1 MDTLFRWGK
10 MHCMQKALFVLLSV
24 VLVACSGE
32 EKVNLPDE
40 PETPEAEIT
49 LAEGT
54 DKHPL
59 LDASGGT
66 VTLHFTST
74 ADWKATVGNVRA
86 SSWITVSPTSG
97 KAGEASVTISVAAND
112 GTDERTASVFL
123 DCGDSR
129 ETIVV
134 TQKQKDALIVSRQSY
149 ELSAGESLIEV
160 EVEANVTFEVEV
172 SDTWIEQ
179 ISTRS
184 LEKSVLS
191 FRILANDGY
200 EKRSGSILVRSGELQ
215 EAVRIYQEG
224 KEKEVLLLSED
235 MVEVGALGGTVD
247 VQLQSSVSY
256 ICKPVTEYTWVSE
269 ITSRAVSTHTLHFAV
284 QPNDTYD
291 MREAR
296 FVFIDETESI
306 SDTLTI
312 RQYAADE
319 ILVPSD
325 PIICEP
331 ESGTFSFEV
340 SANISYDVTTDVS
353 WLKQVV
359 GRGMERSTLH
369 FSVEENT
376 GSAMREGNI
385 ILSGNGVERTVK
397 VMQKGKE
404 EAPYLIVS
412 QEHFNI
418 LPEGGTVR
426 FTVKA
431 NVPYRVN
438 TDADWM
444 VQAESGS
451 SDEIVFTVSA
461 NESTSSREATIT
473 VTSEDGSLVR
483 TVQVVQKGEAVYLDV
498 SPSSLSPLTSN
509 SQTISLQVETNT
521 RYRLSS
527 DASWLVCDMTGLGN
541 WSNPSFTVSANEST
555 SSREATITVTSE
567 DGSLVRTVQVVQK
580 GEAVYLDVSPS
591 SLSPLTSNSQTI
603 SLQVETNT
611 RYRLS
616 SDASW
621 LVCDMTGLGNWSN
634 PSFTVSANESTS
646 SREATI
652 TVTSED
658 GSLVRTVQVVQK
670 GEAVYLDVSPSSLS
684 PLTSNSQTISLQV
697 ETNTRYRLSSDASWL
712 VCDMTGLG
720 NWSNPSFTVSAN
732 ESTSSREATITVT
745 SEDGSL
751 VRTVQ
756 VVQKGEAVY
765 LDVSPSNISATAEGG
780 KFTFTVNS
788 NIQYTFT
795 CSDNSW
801 ISVDGNLIVI
811 GANTSTSQRKGN
823 VTVRAAELV
832 RVIEITQ
839 AGKKEETPSAGGSIE
854 DFTENEEDW

>member
-269 ITSRAVSTHTLHFAV
+269 ITLRAVSTHTLHFAV

-444 VQAESGS
+444 VQAVSGS

-473 VTSEDGSLVR
+473 VTSEDGNLVR
-483 TVQVVQKGEAVYLDV
+483 TVQVVQEGEAVYLDV
-498 SPSSLSPLTSN
+498 SPSFLSLTSS

-634 PSFTVSANESTS
+634 PSFTVS
-646 SREATI
+646 
-652 TVTSED
+652 V
-658 GSLVRTVQVVQK
+658 
-670 GEAVYLDVSPSSLS
+670 
-684 PLTSNSQTISLQV
+684 
-697 ETNTRYRLSSDASWL
+697 
-712 VCDMTGLG
+712 
-720 NWSNPSFTVSAN
+720 N

-788 NIQYTFT
+788 NTQYTFT

>member
-1 MDTLFRWGK
+1 MYK
-10 MHCMQKALFVLLSV
+10 
-24 VLVACSGE
+24 
-32 EKVNLPDE
+32 
-40 PETPEAEIT
+40 
-49 LAEGT
+49 
-54 DKHPL
+54 
-59 LDASGGT
+59 
-66 VTLHFTST
+66 
-74 ADWKATVGNVRA
+74 
-86 SSWITVSPTSG
+86 
-97 KAGEASVTISVAAND
+97 
-112 GTDERTASVFL
+112 
-123 DCGDSR
+123 
-129 ETIVV
+129 
-134 TQKQKDALIVSRQSY
+134 RQ
-149 ELSAGESLIEV
+149 
-160 EVEANVTFEVEV
+160 
-172 SDTWIEQ
+172 
-179 ISTRS
+179 
-184 LEKSVLS
+184 
-191 FRILANDGY
+191 
-200 EKRSGSILVRSGELQ
+200 
-215 EAVRIYQEG
+215 
-224 KEKEVLLLSED
+224 
-235 MVEVGALGGTVD
+235 
-247 VQLQSSVSY
+247 
-256 ICKPVTEYTWVSE
+256 
-269 ITSRAVSTHTLHFAV
+269 
-284 QPNDTYD
+284 
-291 MREAR
+291 
-296 FVFIDETESI
+296 I

-331 ESGTFSFEV
+331 ESGTFSFDV

-359 GRGMERSTLH
+359 GRGMEQSTLH

-404 EAPYLIVS
+404 EAPYLVVS

-444 VQAESGS
+444 VQAVSGS
-451 SDEIVFTVSA
+451 SDEIV
-461 NESTSSREATIT
+461 
-473 VTSEDGSLVR
+473 
-483 TVQVVQKGEAVYLDV
+483 
-498 SPSSLSPLTSN
+498 
-509 SQTISLQVETNT
+509 
-521 RYRLSS
+521 
-527 DASWLVCDMTGLGN
+527 
-541 WSNPSFTVSANEST
+541 
-555 SSREATITVTSE
+555 
-567 DGSLVRTVQVVQK
+567 
-580 GEAVYLDVSPS
+580 
-591 SLSPLTSNSQTI
+591 
-603 SLQVETNT
+603 
-611 RYRLS
+611 
-616 SDASW
+616 
-621 LVCDMTGLGNWSN
+621 
-634 PSFTVSANESTS
+634 
-646 SREATI
+646 
-652 TVTSED
+652 
-658 GSLVRTVQVVQK
+658 
-670 GEAVYLDVSPSSLS
+670 
-684 PLTSNSQTISLQV
+684 
-697 ETNTRYRLSSDASWL
+697 
-712 VCDMTGLG
+712 
-720 NWSNPSFTVSAN
+720 FTVSAN

-788 NIQYTFT
+788 NTQYTFT

>member
-1 MDTLFRWGK
+1 MSIFGFVL
-10 MHCMQKALFVLLSV
+10 LFVLPSFPGFVMGAGLIEFGFGVEQS
-24 VLVACSGE
+24 A
-32 EKVNLPDE
+32 
-40 PETPEAEIT
+40 
-49 LAEGT
+49 
-54 DKHPL
+54 
-59 LDASGGT
+59 
-66 VTLHFTST
+66 TST
-74 ADWKATVGNVRA
+74 WMCDCIESETRSAY
-86 SSWITVSPTSG
+86 SSIFS
-97 KAGEASVTISVAAND
+97 TIQSVAGFIIMNLL
-112 GTDERTASVFL
+112 GVLTEWNGV
-123 DCGDSR
+123 
-129 ETIVV
+129 
-134 TQKQKDALIVSRQSY
+134 
-149 ELSAGESLIEV
+149 
-160 EVEANVTFEVEV
+160 NVTFEVEV

-215 EAVRIYQEG
+215 ETVRIYQEG

-331 ESGTFSFEV
+331 ESGTFSFDV

-359 GRGMERSTLH
+359 GRGMEQSTLH

-404 EAPYLIVS
+404 EAPYLVVS

-444 VQAESGS
+444 VQAVSGS
-451 SDEIVFTVSA
+451 SDEIV
-461 NESTSSREATIT
+461 
-473 VTSEDGSLVR
+473 
-483 TVQVVQKGEAVYLDV
+483 
-498 SPSSLSPLTSN
+498 
-509 SQTISLQVETNT
+509 
-521 RYRLSS
+521 
-527 DASWLVCDMTGLGN
+527 
-541 WSNPSFTVSANEST
+541 
-555 SSREATITVTSE
+555 
-567 DGSLVRTVQVVQK
+567 
-580 GEAVYLDVSPS
+580 
-591 SLSPLTSNSQTI
+591 
-603 SLQVETNT
+603 
-611 RYRLS
+611 
-616 SDASW
+616 
-621 LVCDMTGLGNWSN
+621 
-634 PSFTVSANESTS
+634 
-646 SREATI
+646 
-652 TVTSED
+652 
-658 GSLVRTVQVVQK
+658 
-670 GEAVYLDVSPSSLS
+670 
-684 PLTSNSQTISLQV
+684 
-697 ETNTRYRLSSDASWL
+697 
-712 VCDMTGLG
+712 
-720 NWSNPSFTVSAN
+720 FTVSAN

-788 NIQYTFT
+788 NTQYTFT

>member
-444 VQAESGS
+444 VQAVSGS

-473 VTSEDGSLVR
+473 VTSEDGNLVR
-483 TVQVVQKGEAVYLDV
+483 TVQVVQEGEAVYLDVSPSFLSLTSSSQTISLQVETNTRYRLSSDASWLVCDMTGLGNWSNPSFTVSANELTSSREATITVTSEDGSLVRIAQVAQKGEAVYLDV
-498 SPSSLSPLTSN
+498 SPSFLSLTSS

-634 PSFTVSANESTS
+634 PSFTVS
-646 SREATI
+646 
-652 TVTSED
+652 V
-658 GSLVRTVQVVQK
+658 
-670 GEAVYLDVSPSSLS
+670 
-684 PLTSNSQTISLQV
+684 
-697 ETNTRYRLSSDASWL
+697 
-712 VCDMTGLG
+712 
-720 NWSNPSFTVSAN
+720 N

-788 NIQYTFT
+788 NTQYTFT

>member
-444 VQAESGS
+444 VQAVSGS

-473 VTSEDGSLVR
+473 VTSEDGNLVR
-483 TVQVVQKGEAVYLDV
+483 TVQVVQEGEAVYLDVSPSFLSLTSSSQTISLQVETNTHYRLSSDASWLVCDMTGLGNWSNPSFTVSANELTSSREATITVTSEDGSLVRIAQVAQKGEAVYLDV
-498 SPSSLSPLTSN
+498 SPSFLSLTSS

-634 PSFTVSANESTS
+634 PSFTVS
-646 SREATI
+646 
-652 TVTSED
+652 V
-658 GSLVRTVQVVQK
+658 
-670 GEAVYLDVSPSSLS
+670 
-684 PLTSNSQTISLQV
+684 
-697 ETNTRYRLSSDASWL
+697 
-712 VCDMTGLG
+712 
-720 NWSNPSFTVSAN
+720 N

-788 NIQYTFT
+788 NTQYTFT

>member
-74 ADWKATVGNVRA
+74 ADWKATIGNVRA

-134 TQKQKDALIVSRQSY
+134 SQKQKDALIVSRQSY

-200 EKRSGSILVRSGELQ
+200 EKRSGSILVRSEELQ
-215 EAVRIYQEG
+215 ETVRIYQEG

-369 FSVEENT
+369 FSVEENI

-444 VQAESGS
+444 VQAVSGS

-461 NESTSSREATIT
+461 NELTSSREATIT

-483 TVQVVQKGEAVYLDV
+483 IAQVAQKGEAVYLDV
-498 SPSSLSPLTSN
+498 SPSFLSLTSSSQTISLQVETN
-509 SQTISLQVETNT
+509 TRYRLSSDASWLVCDMTGLGNWSNPSFTVSANELTSSREATITVTSEDGSLVRIAQVAQKGEAVYLDVSPSFLSLTSSSQTISLQVETNT

-658 GSLVRTVQVVQK
+658 GNLVRTVQVVQ
-670 GEAVYLDVSPSSLS
+670 E
-684 PLTSNSQTISLQV
+684 
-697 ETNTRYRLSSDASWL
+697 
-712 VCDMTGLG
+712 
-720 NWSNPSFTVSAN
+720 
-732 ESTSSREATITVT
+732 
-745 SEDGSL
+745 
-751 VRTVQ
+751 
-756 VVQKGEAVY
+756 GEAVY

-788 NIQYTFT
+788 NTQYTFT

>member
-24 VLVACSGE
+24 VLVACREE
-32 EKVNLPDE
+32 EKVNLSDE
-40 PETPEAEIT
+40 PEAPEAEIT

-134 TQKQKDALIVSRQSY
+134 SQKQKDALIVSRQSY
-149 ELSAGESLIEV
+149 ELSAGESLI
-160 EVEANVTFEVEV
+160 EVEV

-296 FVFIDETESI
+296 FVFIDETESL

-385 ILSGNGVERTVK
+385 ILSENGVERTVK

-404 EAPYLIVS
+404 EAPYLVVS

-438 TDADWM
+438 TYADWM
-444 VQAESGS
+444 VQAVSGS

-473 VTSEDGSLVR
+473 V
-483 TVQVVQKGEAVYLDV
+483 
-498 SPSSLSPLTSN
+498 
-509 SQTISLQVETNT
+509 I
-521 RYRLSS
+521 
-527 DASWLVCDMTGLGN
+527 
-541 WSNPSFTVSANEST
+541 
-555 SSREATITVTSE
+555 
-567 DGSLVRTVQVVQK
+567 
-580 GEAVYLDVSPS
+580 
-591 SLSPLTSNSQTI
+591 
-603 SLQVETNT
+603 
-611 RYRLS
+611 
-616 SDASW
+616 
-621 LVCDMTGLGNWSN
+621 
-634 PSFTVSANESTS
+634 
-646 SREATI
+646 
-652 TVTSED
+652 
-658 GSLVRTVQVVQK
+658 
-670 GEAVYLDVSPSSLS
+670 
-684 PLTSNSQTISLQV
+684 
-697 ETNTRYRLSSDASWL
+697 
-712 VCDMTGLG
+712 
-720 NWSNPSFTVSAN
+720 
-732 ESTSSREATITVT
+732 

-788 NIQYTFT
+788 NTQYTFT

>member
-134 TQKQKDALIVSRQSY
+134 SQKQKDALIVSRQSY

-172 SDTWIEQ
+172 SDTWIEH

-215 EAVRIYQEG
+215 ETVRIYQEG

-444 VQAESGS
+444 VQAVSGS

-473 VTSEDGSLVR
+473 VTSEDGNLVR
-483 TVQVVQKGEAVYLDV
+483 TVQVVQEGEAVYLDVSPSFLSLTSSSQTISLQVETNTHYRLSSDASWLVCDMTGLGNWSNPSFTVSANELTSSREATITVTSENGSLVRIAQVAQKGEAVYLDV
-498 SPSSLSPLTSN
+498 SPSFLSLTSS

-634 PSFTVSANESTS
+634 PSFTVS
-646 SREATI
+646 
-652 TVTSED
+652 V
-658 GSLVRTVQVVQK
+658 
-670 GEAVYLDVSPSSLS
+670 
-684 PLTSNSQTISLQV
+684 
-697 ETNTRYRLSSDASWL
+697 
-712 VCDMTGLG
+712 
-720 NWSNPSFTVSAN
+720 N

-788 NIQYTFT
+788 NTQYTFT

>member
-134 TQKQKDALIVSRQSY
+134 SQKQKDALIVSRQSY

-172 SDTWIEQ
+172 SDTWIEH

-215 EAVRIYQEG
+215 ETVRIYQEG

-312 RQYAADE
+312 RQYVADE

-444 VQAESGS
+444 VQAVSRS

-473 VTSEDGSLVR
+473 VTSEDGNLVR
-483 TVQVVQKGEAVYLDV
+483 TVQVVQEGEAVYLDVSPSFLSLTSSSQTISLQVETNTRYRLSSDASWLVCDMTGLGNWSNPSFTVSANELTSSREATITVTSEDGSLVRIAQVAQKGEAVYLDV
-498 SPSSLSPLTSN
+498 SPSFLSLTSS

-634 PSFTVSANESTS
+634 PSFTVS
-646 SREATI
+646 
-652 TVTSED
+652 V
-658 GSLVRTVQVVQK
+658 
-670 GEAVYLDVSPSSLS
+670 
-684 PLTSNSQTISLQV
+684 
-697 ETNTRYRLSSDASWL
+697 
-712 VCDMTGLG
+712 
-720 NWSNPSFTVSAN
+720 N

-788 NIQYTFT
+788 NTQYTFT

>member
-1 MDTLFRWGK
+1 M
-10 MHCMQKALFVLLSV
+10 
-24 VLVACSGE
+24 
-32 EKVNLPDE
+32 
-40 PETPEAEIT
+40 
-49 LAEGT
+49 
-54 DKHPL
+54 
-59 LDASGGT
+59 
-66 VTLHFTST
+66 
-74 ADWKATVGNVRA
+74 
-86 SSWITVSPTSG
+86 
-97 KAGEASVTISVAAND
+97 
-112 GTDERTASVFL
+112 
-123 DCGDSR
+123 
-129 ETIVV
+129 
-134 TQKQKDALIVSRQSY
+134 
-149 ELSAGESLIEV
+149 

-215 EAVRIYQEG
+215 ETVRIYQEG

-444 VQAESGS
+444 VQAVSGS

-498 SPSSLSPLTSN
+498 SPSFLSLTSS

-591 SLSPLTSNSQTI
+591 FLSLTSSSQTI

-670 GEAVYLDVSPSSLS
+670 GEAVYLDVSPSFLS
-684 PLTSNSQTISLQV
+684 LTSSSQTISLQV

-788 NIQYTFT
+788 NTQYTFT

>member
-134 TQKQKDALIVSRQSY
+134 SQKQKDALIVSRQSY

-179 ISTRS
+179 VSTRS

-215 EAVRIYQEG
+215 ETVRIYQEG

-296 FVFIDETESI
+296 FVFIDETESL

-369 FSVEENT
+369 FSVEENI

-444 VQAESGS
+444 VQAVSGS

-498 SPSSLSPLTSN
+498 SPSFLSLTSSSQTISLQVETN
-509 SQTISLQVETNT
+509 TRYRLSSDASWLVCDMTGLGNWSNPSFTVSANELTSSREATITVTSEDGSLVRIAQVAQKGEAVYLDVSPSFLSLTSSSQTISLQVETNT

-658 GSLVRTVQVVQK
+658 GNLVRTVQVVQ
-670 GEAVYLDVSPSSLS
+670 E
-684 PLTSNSQTISLQV
+684 
-697 ETNTRYRLSSDASWL
+697 
-712 VCDMTGLG
+712 
-720 NWSNPSFTVSAN
+720 
-732 ESTSSREATITVT
+732 
-745 SEDGSL
+745 
-751 VRTVQ
+751 
-756 VVQKGEAVY
+756 GEAVY

-788 NIQYTFT
+788 NTQYTFT

-811 GANTSTSQRKGN
+811 GANTSTFQRKGN

>member
-134 TQKQKDALIVSRQSY
+134 SQKQKDALIVSRQSY

-172 SDTWIEQ
+172 SDTWIEH

-215 EAVRIYQEG
+215 ETVRIYQEG

-444 VQAESGS
+444 VQAVSGS

-473 VTSEDGSLVR
+473 VTSEDGNLVR
-483 TVQVVQKGEAVYLDV
+483 TVQVVQEGEAVYLDV
-498 SPSSLSPLTSN
+498 SPSFLSLTSS

-521 RYRLSS
+521 HYRLSS

-541 WSNPSFTVSANEST
+541 WSNPSFTVSANELT

-567 DGSLVRTVQVVQK
+567 NGSLVRIAQVAQK

-591 SLSPLTSNSQTI
+591 FLSLTSSSQTI

-611 RYRLS
+611 H
-616 SDASW
+616 
-621 LVCDMTGLGNWSN
+621 
-634 PSFTVSANESTS
+634 
-646 SREATI
+646 
-652 TVTSED
+652 
-658 GSLVRTVQVVQK
+658 
-670 GEAVYLDVSPSSLS
+670 
-684 PLTSNSQTISLQV
+684 
-697 ETNTRYRLSSDASWL
+697 YRLSSDASWL

-788 NIQYTFT
+788 NTQYTFT

>member
-134 TQKQKDALIVSRQSY
+134 SQKQKDALIVSRQSY

-172 SDTWIEQ
+172 SDTWIEH

-200 EKRSGSILVRSGELQ
+200 EKRSGSILVRSEELQ
-215 EAVRIYQEG
+215 ETVRIYQEG

-296 FVFIDETESI
+296 FVFIDETESL

-331 ESGTFSFEV
+331 ESGTFSFDV

-359 GRGMERSTLH
+359 GRGMEQSTLH

-444 VQAESGS
+444 VQAVSGS
-451 SDEIVFTVSA
+451 SDEIVFTVST

-473 VTSEDGSLVR
+473 VTSEDGNLVR
-483 TVQVVQKGEAVYLDV
+483 TVQVVQEGDAVYLDV
-498 SPSSLSPLTSN
+498 SPSFLSLTSS

-541 WSNPSFTVSANEST
+541 WSNPSFTVSANELT

-567 DGSLVRTVQVVQK
+567 DGSLVRIAQVAQK

-591 SLSPLTSNSQTI
+591 FLSLTSSSQTI

-788 NIQYTFT
+788 NTQYTFT

>member
-134 TQKQKDALIVSRQSY
+134 SQKQKDALIVSRQSY
-149 ELSAGESLIEV
+149 ELSAGESLIEVEVEANVTFEV

-215 EAVRIYQEG
+215 ETVRIYQEG

-296 FVFIDETESI
+296 FVFIDETESL

-376 GSAMREGNI
+376 GSTMREGNI

-444 VQAESGS
+444 VQAVSGS

-473 VTSEDGSLVR
+473 VISEDGSLVR
-483 TVQVVQKGEAVYLDV
+483 TVQVVQE
-498 SPSSLSPLTSN
+498 
-509 SQTISLQVETNT
+509 
-521 RYRLSS
+521 
-527 DASWLVCDMTGLGN
+527 
-541 WSNPSFTVSANEST
+541 
-555 SSREATITVTSE
+555 
-567 DGSLVRTVQVVQK
+567 
-580 GEAVYLDVSPS
+580 
-591 SLSPLTSNSQTI
+591 
-603 SLQVETNT
+603 
-611 RYRLS
+611 
-616 SDASW
+616 
-621 LVCDMTGLGNWSN
+621 
-634 PSFTVSANESTS
+634 
-646 SREATI
+646 
-652 TVTSED
+652 
-658 GSLVRTVQVVQK
+658 
-670 GEAVYLDVSPSSLS
+670 
-684 PLTSNSQTISLQV
+684 
-697 ETNTRYRLSSDASWL
+697 
-712 VCDMTGLG
+712 
-720 NWSNPSFTVSAN
+720 
-732 ESTSSREATITVT
+732 
-745 SEDGSL
+745 
-751 VRTVQ
+751 
-756 VVQKGEAVY
+756 GEAVY

-788 NIQYTFT
+788 NTQYTFT

>member
-215 EAVRIYQEG
+215 ETVRIYQEG

-296 FVFIDETESI
+296 FVFIDETESL

-444 VQAESGS
+444 VQAVSGS

-473 VTSEDGSLVR
+473 VTSEDGNLVR
-483 TVQVVQKGEAVYLDV
+483 TVQVVQEGEAVYLDVSPSFLSLTSSSQTISLQVETNTRYRLSSDASWLVCDMTGLGNWSNPSFTVSANELTSSREATITVTSEDGSLVRIAQVAQKGEAVYLDV
-498 SPSSLSPLTSN
+498 SPSFLSLTSS

-634 PSFTVSANESTS
+634 PSFTVS
-646 SREATI
+646 
-652 TVTSED
+652 V
-658 GSLVRTVQVVQK
+658 
-670 GEAVYLDVSPSSLS
+670 
-684 PLTSNSQTISLQV
+684 
-697 ETNTRYRLSSDASWL
+697 
-712 VCDMTGLG
+712 
-720 NWSNPSFTVSAN
+720 N

-788 NIQYTFT
+788 NTQYTFT

>member
-134 TQKQKDALIVSRQSY
+134 SQKQKDALIVSRQSY

-172 SDTWIEQ
+172 SDTWIEH

-215 EAVRIYQEG
+215 ETVRIYQEG

-444 VQAESGS
+444 VQAVSGS

-473 VTSEDGSLVR
+473 VTSEDGNLVR
-483 TVQVVQKGEAVYLDV
+483 TVQVVQEGEAVYLDV
-498 SPSSLSPLTSN
+498 SPSFLSLTSS

-541 WSNPSFTVSANEST
+541 WSNPSFTVSANELT

-567 DGSLVRTVQVVQK
+567 NGSLVRIAQVAQK

-591 SLSPLTSNSQTI
+591 FLSLTSSSQTI

-788 NIQYTFT
+788 NTQYTFT

>member
-134 TQKQKDALIVSRQSY
+134 SQKQKDALIVSRQSY

-215 EAVRIYQEG
+215 ETVRIYQEG

-438 TDADWM
+438 TDTDWM
-444 VQAESGS
+444 VQAVSGS

-498 SPSSLSPLTSN
+498 SPSFLSLTSS

-541 WSNPSFTVSANEST
+541 WSNPSFTVSANELT

-567 DGSLVRTVQVVQK
+567 DGSLVRIAQVAQK

-591 SLSPLTSNSQTI
+591 FLSLTSSSQTI
-603 SLQVETNT
+603 
-611 RYRLS
+611 
-616 SDASW
+616 
-621 LVCDMTGLGNWSN
+621 
-634 PSFTVSANESTS
+634 F
-646 SREATI
+646 
-652 TVTSED
+652 
-658 GSLVRTVQVVQK
+658 
-670 GEAVYLDVSPSSLS
+670 
-684 PLTSNSQTISLQV
+684 LQV

-788 NIQYTFT
+788 NTQYTFT

>member
-215 EAVRIYQEG
+215 ETVRIYQEG

-235 MVEVGALGGTVD
+235 MVEVGSLGGTVD

-397 VMQKGKE
+397 VMQKGKK

-444 VQAESGS
+444 VQAVSGS
-451 SDEIVFTVSA
+451 SEEVVFTVSA
-461 NESTSSREATIT
+461 NES
-473 VTSEDGSLVR
+473 TSEDGSLVR
-483 TVQVVQKGEAVYLDV
+483 TVQVVQEGE
-498 SPSSLSPLTSN
+498 T
-509 SQTISLQVETNT
+509 
-521 RYRLSS
+521 
-527 DASWLVCDMTGLGN
+527 
-541 WSNPSFTVSANEST
+541 
-555 SSREATITVTSE
+555 
-567 DGSLVRTVQVVQK
+567 
-580 GEAVYLDVSPS
+580 
-591 SLSPLTSNSQTI
+591 
-603 SLQVETNT
+603 
-611 RYRLS
+611 
-616 SDASW
+616 
-621 LVCDMTGLGNWSN
+621 
-634 PSFTVSANESTS
+634 
-646 SREATI
+646 
-652 TVTSED
+652 
-658 GSLVRTVQVVQK
+658 
-670 GEAVYLDVSPSSLS
+670 
-684 PLTSNSQTISLQV
+684 
-697 ETNTRYRLSSDASWL
+697 
-712 VCDMTGLG
+712 
-720 NWSNPSFTVSAN
+720 
-732 ESTSSREATITVT
+732 
-745 SEDGSL
+745 
-751 VRTVQ
+751 
-756 VVQKGEAVY
+756 VY

-788 NIQYTFT
+788 NTQYTFT

>member
-444 VQAESGS
+444 VQAVSGS

-473 VTSEDGSLVR
+473 VTSEDGNLVR
-483 TVQVVQKGEAVYLDV
+483 TVQVVQEGEAVYLDVSPSFLSLTSSSQTISLQVETNTHYRLSSDASWLVCDMTGLGNWSNPSFTVSANELTSSREATITVTSENGSLVRIAQVAQKGEAVYLDV
-498 SPSSLSPLTSN
+498 SPSFLSLTSS

-634 PSFTVSANESTS
+634 PSFTVS
-646 SREATI
+646 
-652 TVTSED
+652 V
-658 GSLVRTVQVVQK
+658 
-670 GEAVYLDVSPSSLS
+670 
-684 PLTSNSQTISLQV
+684 
-697 ETNTRYRLSSDASWL
+697 
-712 VCDMTGLG
+712 
-720 NWSNPSFTVSAN
+720 N

-788 NIQYTFT
+788 NTQYTFT

>member
-134 TQKQKDALIVSRQSY
+134 SQKQKDALIVSRQSY

-215 EAVRIYQEG
+215 ETVRIYQEG

-296 FVFIDETESI
+296 FVFIDETESL

-444 VQAESGS
+444 VQAVSGS
-451 SDEIVFTVSA
+451 SEEVVFTVSA

-473 VTSEDGSLVR
+473 VTSEDGNLVR
-483 TVQVVQKGEAVYLDV
+483 TVQVVQEGEAVYLDV
-498 SPSSLSPLTSN
+498 SPSFLSLTSS

-567 DGSLVRTVQVVQK
+567 DGNLVRTVQVVQE

-591 SLSPLTSNSQTI
+591 FLSLTSSSQTI

-658 GSLVRTVQVVQK
+658 GNLVRTVQVVQ
-670 GEAVYLDVSPSSLS
+670 E
-684 PLTSNSQTISLQV
+684 
-697 ETNTRYRLSSDASWL
+697 
-712 VCDMTGLG
+712 
-720 NWSNPSFTVSAN
+720 
-732 ESTSSREATITVT
+732 
-745 SEDGSL
+745 
-751 VRTVQ
+751 
-756 VVQKGEAVY
+756 GEAVY

-788 NIQYTFT
+788 NTQYTFT

>member
-24 VLVACSGE
+24 VLVACRGE
-32 EKVNLPDE
+32 EKVNLSDE
-40 PETPEAEIT
+40 PEAPEAEIT

-134 TQKQKDALIVSRQSY
+134 SQKQKDALIVSRQSY
-149 ELSAGESLIEV
+149 ELSAGEFLIEV

-215 EAVRIYQEG
+215 ETVRIYQEG

-331 ESGTFSFEV
+331 ESGTFSFDV

-359 GRGMERSTLH
+359 GRGMEQSTLH

-404 EAPYLIVS
+404 EAPYLVVS

-418 LPEGGTVR
+418 LPEGTVR

-444 VQAESGS
+444 VQAVSGS
-451 SDEIVFTVSA
+451 SDEIV
-461 NESTSSREATIT
+461 
-473 VTSEDGSLVR
+473 
-483 TVQVVQKGEAVYLDV
+483 
-498 SPSSLSPLTSN
+498 
-509 SQTISLQVETNT
+509 
-521 RYRLSS
+521 
-527 DASWLVCDMTGLGN
+527 
-541 WSNPSFTVSANEST
+541 
-555 SSREATITVTSE
+555 
-567 DGSLVRTVQVVQK
+567 
-580 GEAVYLDVSPS
+580 
-591 SLSPLTSNSQTI
+591 
-603 SLQVETNT
+603 
-611 RYRLS
+611 
-616 SDASW
+616 
-621 LVCDMTGLGNWSN
+621 
-634 PSFTVSANESTS
+634 
-646 SREATI
+646 
-652 TVTSED
+652 
-658 GSLVRTVQVVQK
+658 
-670 GEAVYLDVSPSSLS
+670 
-684 PLTSNSQTISLQV
+684 
-697 ETNTRYRLSSDASWL
+697 
-712 VCDMTGLG
+712 
-720 NWSNPSFTVSAN
+720 FTVSAN

-788 NIQYTFT
+788 NTQYTFT

>member
-134 TQKQKDALIVSRQSY
+134 SQKQKDALIVSRQSY

-172 SDTWIEQ
+172 SDTWIEH

-215 EAVRIYQEG
+215 ETVRIYQEG

-444 VQAESGS
+444 VQAVSGS

-473 VTSEDGSLVR
+473 VTSEDGNLVR
-483 TVQVVQKGEAVYLDV
+483 TVQVVQEGEAVYLDV
-498 SPSSLSPLTSN
+498 SPSFLSLTSS

-541 WSNPSFTVSANEST
+541 WSNPSFTVSANELTSSREATITVTSEDGSLVRIAQVAQKGEAVYLDVSPSFLSLTSSSQTISLQVETNTRYRLSSDASWLVCDMTGLGNWSYPSFTVSANEST

-634 PSFTVSANESTS
+634 PSFTVS
-646 SREATI
+646 
-652 TVTSED
+652 V
-658 GSLVRTVQVVQK
+658 
-670 GEAVYLDVSPSSLS
+670 
-684 PLTSNSQTISLQV
+684 
-697 ETNTRYRLSSDASWL
+697 
-712 VCDMTGLG
+712 
-720 NWSNPSFTVSAN
+720 N

-788 NIQYTFT
+788 NTQYTFT

>member
-160 EVEANVTFEVEV
+160 EV

-215 EAVRIYQEG
+215 ETVRIYQEG

-444 VQAESGS
+444 VQAVSGS
-451 SDEIVFTVSA
+451 SEEVVFTVSA

-473 VTSEDGSLVR
+473 VTSEDGNLVR
-483 TVQVVQKGEAVYLDV
+483 TVQVVQE
-498 SPSSLSPLTSN
+498 
-509 SQTISLQVETNT
+509 
-521 RYRLSS
+521 
-527 DASWLVCDMTGLGN
+527 
-541 WSNPSFTVSANEST
+541 
-555 SSREATITVTSE
+555 
-567 DGSLVRTVQVVQK
+567 
-580 GEAVYLDVSPS
+580 
-591 SLSPLTSNSQTI
+591 
-603 SLQVETNT
+603 
-611 RYRLS
+611 
-616 SDASW
+616 
-621 LVCDMTGLGNWSN
+621 
-634 PSFTVSANESTS
+634 
-646 SREATI
+646 
-652 TVTSED
+652 
-658 GSLVRTVQVVQK
+658 
-670 GEAVYLDVSPSSLS
+670 
-684 PLTSNSQTISLQV
+684 
-697 ETNTRYRLSSDASWL
+697 
-712 VCDMTGLG
+712 
-720 NWSNPSFTVSAN
+720 
-732 ESTSSREATITVT
+732 
-745 SEDGSL
+745 
-751 VRTVQ
+751 
-756 VVQKGEAVY
+756 GEAVY

-788 NIQYTFT
+788 NTQYTFT

>member
-134 TQKQKDALIVSRQSY
+134 SQKQKDALIVSRQSY

-215 EAVRIYQEG
+215 ETVRIYQEG

-296 FVFIDETESI
+296 FVFIDETESL

-369 FSVEENT
+369 FSVEENI

-431 NVPYRVN
+431 NVPYRVS

-444 VQAESGS
+444 VQAVSGS

-498 SPSSLSPLTSN
+498 SPSFLSLTSSSQTISLQVETNTHYRLSSDASWLVCDMTGLGNWSNPSFTVSANELTSSREATITVTSEDGSLVRIAQVAQKGEAVYLDVSPSSLSLTSS

-658 GSLVRTVQVVQK
+658 GNLVRTVQVVQ
-670 GEAVYLDVSPSSLS
+670 E
-684 PLTSNSQTISLQV
+684 
-697 ETNTRYRLSSDASWL
+697 
-712 VCDMTGLG
+712 
-720 NWSNPSFTVSAN
+720 
-732 ESTSSREATITVT
+732 
-745 SEDGSL
+745 
-751 VRTVQ
+751 
-756 VVQKGEAVY
+756 GEAVY

-788 NIQYTFT
+788 NTQYTFT

>member
-134 TQKQKDALIVSRQSY
+134 SQKQKDALIVSRQSY

-444 VQAESGS
+444 VQAVSRS

-498 SPSSLSPLTSN
+498 SPSFLSLTSSSQTISLQVETN
-509 SQTISLQVETNT
+509 TRYRLSSDASWLVCDMTGLGNWSNPSFTVSANELTSSREATITVTSEDGSLVRIAQVAQKGEAVYLDVSPSFLSLTSSSQTISLQVETNT

-658 GSLVRTVQVVQK
+658 GNLVRTVQVVQ
-670 GEAVYLDVSPSSLS
+670 E
-684 PLTSNSQTISLQV
+684 
-697 ETNTRYRLSSDASWL
+697 
-712 VCDMTGLG
+712 
-720 NWSNPSFTVSAN
+720 
-732 ESTSSREATITVT
+732 
-745 SEDGSL
+745 
-751 VRTVQ
+751 
-756 VVQKGEAVY
+756 GEAVY

-788 NIQYTFT
+788 NTQYTFT

>member
-444 VQAESGS
+444 VQAVSGS

-473 VTSEDGSLVR
+473 VTSEDGNLVR
-483 TVQVVQKGEAVYLDV
+483 TVQVVQEGEAVYLDV
-498 SPSSLSPLTSN
+498 SPSFLSLTSS

-541 WSNPSFTVSANEST
+541 WSNPSFTVSANELT

-567 DGSLVRTVQVVQK
+567 NGSLVRIAQVAQK

-591 SLSPLTSNSQTI
+591 FLSLTSSSQTI

-788 NIQYTFT
+788 NTQYTFT